1 MTFPLAA
8 TFPARTLLIM
18 AGAAFIGIAMWLYAP
33 AFNSVGSGDDG
44 SAALPASLQ
53 VDGTVEVTAAD
64 NMVSRLVVPLSVR
77 GDERILL
84 TEGRR
89 LHASTFM
96 SDTAAAAVPAQYS
109 LAWLDG
115 NGDEFLDPGEH
126 AVLTVDLPV
135 PSPVSPEN
143 PMELIIRPVDG
154 VPLVIR
160 DVLP

>member
-1 MTFPLAA
+1 MTLPL
-8 TFPARTLLIM
+8 TSPLPIRMMLLM
-18 AGAAFIGIAMWLYAP
+18 GLVALAGLALWVYAP
-33 AFNSVGSGDDG
+33 SGTGWIGGSEGG
-44 SAALPASLQ
+44 ASSPSALT
-53 VDGTVEVTAAD
+53 VDGNVEVTSE
-64 NMVSRLVVPLSVR
+64 NGMVSRLVVPLSVS

-89 LHASTFM
+89 IHAATFM
-96 SDTAAAAVPAQYS
+96 SETAAAAVPAAYS

-135 PSPVSPEN
+135 PSPVRAEN
-143 PMELIIRPVDG
+143 AMELIIRPVDG
-154 VPLVIR
+154 LPLVIR

>member
-1 MTFPLAA
+1 MTLPLTSMLPTRAFLVLVA
-8 TFPARTLLIM
+8 VAIAGM
-18 AGAAFIGIAMWLYAP
+18 ALWLYAP
-33 AFNSVGSGDDG
+33 ADTNWLGSSDGGASSV
-44 SAALPASLQ
+44 SALE
-53 VDGTVEVTAAD
+53 VDGTVDVVSE
-64 NMVSRLVVPLSVR
+64 NGMVSRLMVPLSVS

-96 SDTAAAAVPAQYS
+96 SETAAAAVPAKYT

-126 AVLTVDLPV
+126 AVLSVDLPV
-135 PSPVSPEN
+135 PSPVRAEN

-154 VPLVIR
+154 LPLVIR